1 MLVVVHGVD
10 KEKETHIN
18 QNEDDQIDVEAT
30 SHGAACTLI
39 GTDDTTVKKLAGVQG
54 QRRCR
59 AEMRLWRRWP
69 GCEAEDS
76 AKHNT
81 WSWRR

>member
-39 GTDDTTVKKLAGVQG
+39 GTDDTTVKELAGVQG
-54 QRRCR
+54 
-59 AEMRLWRRWP
+59 
-69 GCEAEDS
+69 
-76 AKHNT
+76 
-81 WSWRR
+81 